1 MGKLG
6 RFESKIVFLLIHI
19 LWNDTCL
26 TGLNRFYFSV
36 NGVCRGNLFFSIKD
50 VHGKKIVERN
60 FFVVQLKH

>member
-6 RFESKIVFLLIHI
+6 RFGSKNYFLLIHI
-19 LWNDTCL
+19 LWNDTCI
-26 TGLNRFYFSV
+26 TGLNSFNFSV
-36 NGVCRGNLFFSIKD
+36 NGVCQGYLFFSIKD